1 MIRGLG
7 LPLSR
12 LDARRQMKQ
21 LVAARP
27 VGLTVILVL
36 AGALSGCE
44 REEASQYAGCTAINH
59 VTVIDP
65 SAPAGQS
72 LRPNQTVLICGD
84 RIRSVGSARG
94 VGTPK
99 GARGVDGSGKFLI
112 PGLWDMHVHLSA
124 VGTSS
129 APLFLAFG
137 VTSVRD
143 CGSEFGVLQDWR
155 SQIAAGTLAGPRIM
169 GAGAVLESQRFLEA
183 VNKIAGKL
191 EPDLGKSL
199 REIIRGRIGVT
210 SVADAKARVDS
221 LKAKGADFIK
231 VRNAESPEI
240 LYAIAEEAKK
250 DSLPLAGHV
259 IRGADL
265 AKASEAGQTSVEHD
279 EDFLDSK
286 PAPITPKQRTELGAE
301 FARNGTVLVPTI
313 VARRSRLAPDREIQA
328 VLKDTVGTTD
338 PMRRYLSPELLHFWK
353 VNVAL
358 KKFDEREEG
367 WESKL
372 QKGEDF
378 VRAMRETGVEVL
390 PGTDLG
396 VPLLYP
402 GTSLLEELGIF
413 VDELGM
419 TPLQA
424 LNSATVLPARWFGL
438 GGQLGTIAPGKLAD
452 LVLLDANPL
461 EDIRHLRQVA
471 GVMANG
477 RYVDRT
483 HLDRL
488 LAEIASPASVRR

>member
-1 MIRGLG
+1 
-7 LPLSR
+7 
-12 LDARRQMKQ
+12 
-21 LVAARP
+21 
-27 VGLTVILVL
+27 
-36 AGALSGCE
+36 
-44 REEASQYAGCTAINH
+44 
-59 VTVIDP
+59 
-65 SAPAGQS
+65 
-72 LRPNQTVLICGD
+72 
-84 RIRSVGSARG
+84 
-94 VGTPK
+94 
-99 GARGVDGSGKFLI
+99 
-112 PGLWDMHVHLSA
+112 
-124 VGTSS
+124 
-129 APLFLAFG
+129 
-137 VTSVRD
+137 
-143 CGSEFGVLQDWR
+143 
-155 SQIAAGTLAGPRIM
+155 
-169 GAGAVLESQRFLEA
+169 
-183 VNKIAGKL
+183 
-191 EPDLGKSL
+191 
-199 REIIRGRIGVT
+199 
-210 SVADAKARVDS
+210 
-221 LKAKGADFIK
+221 
-231 VRNAESPEI
+231 
-240 LYAIAEEAKK
+240 
-250 DSLPLAGHV
+250 
-259 IRGADL
+259 
-265 AKASEAGQTSVEHD
+265 
-279 EDFLDSK
+279 
-286 PAPITPKQRTELGAE
+286 LGAE